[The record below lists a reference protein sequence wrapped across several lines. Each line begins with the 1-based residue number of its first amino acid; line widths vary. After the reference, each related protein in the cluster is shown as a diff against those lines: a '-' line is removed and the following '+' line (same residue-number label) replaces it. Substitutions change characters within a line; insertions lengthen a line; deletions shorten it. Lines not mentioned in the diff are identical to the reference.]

1 MPKANKITQIP
12 YGDTIRKQ
20 MKAKV
25 VLQMRK
31 KCCHN
36 MKENG
41 NKSELQKYK
50 FKGKL

>member
-1 MPKANKITQIP
+1 MLKANKTTQIP

-41 NKSELQKYK
+41 NKSKLQKYK

>member
-1 MPKANKITQIP
+1 MLQANKTTQIP

-25 VLQMRK
+25 VLQRRK

-36 MKENG
+36 MKKKWKQEQTT
-41 NKSELQKYK
+41 EI
-50 FKGKL
+50 

>member
-1 MPKANKITQIP
+1 MRQANKTTQIP

-31 KCCHN
+31 KMLPQHER
-36 MKENG
+36 KWKQEQTT
-41 NKSELQKYK
+41 EI
-50 FKGKL
+50 